1 MTMGMVPLAIQ
12 EPMRRPTESMIRMAG
27 SALRMLS
34 TMPRS
39 MSRHLKPS
47 RRPRNAVTVAAA
59 TSRIWA
65 LIL

>member
-12 EPMRRPTESMIRMAG
+12 EPTRMPTESMIRMAG
-27 SALRMLS
+27 MALWMLS

-39 MSRHLKPS
+39 MSRHLKP
-47 RRPRNAVTVAAA
+47 RARPSTALIEAAA
-59 TSRIWA
+59 TRRTWA